1 MKYFDMVSNKLSRN
15 IYYIGLRDIVDIR
28 LEDLDI
34 EMMFDL
40 EFGIVNDGYNRIMID
55 VYYEEGVVF
64 RFFVFFLF
72 LLLLL

>member
-40 EFGIVNDGYNRIMID
+40 EFGIVND
-55 VYYEEGVVF
+55 
-64 RFFVFFLF
+64 
-72 LLLLL
+72 